1 MGGCR
6 GRGDCAAFLVRALYK
21 ITNDLYNSELK
32 SCVKVEVAVG
42 LMAYGFCG
50 RKAILQPTKF
60 ISCFLFCFLSAE
72 HFGWQTAAP
81 TSTPTKSTML
91 LGRHTSVI
99 TVLTCPSTKLA
110 ILLRAN
116 RYCPRVSDR
125 QASVGITSTIAGL
138 PCCCGVSKRQLGA
151 PRRGQKGRR
160 GGGGGSQGRG
170 LQIPSAEMTES
181 ESERAQV
188 HHTHW
193 T

>member
-1 MGGCR
+1 MLLCVSGEGVGGCR

-99 TVLTCPSTKLA
+99 TVLTCPSTKLWQSCCEQTVTVREFL
-110 ILLRAN
+110 IDKRA
-116 RYCPRVSDR
+116 
-125 QASVGITSTIAGL
+125 
-138 PCCCGVSKRQLGA
+138 LGS
-151 PRRGQKGRR
+151 RRGW
-160 GGGGGSQGRG
+160 
-170 LQIPSAEMTES
+170 SAL
-181 ESERAQV
+181 
-188 HHTHW
+188 
-193 T
+193 